1 MEYLEIKLIEKENIF
16 TILPLLRELNTNT
29 SEIML
34 KERLLEM
41 TTQHYECVG
50 VFLNEELVGI
60 SGLWFLTRHYC
71 GKTVEPDHVV
81 IGKNNRNKGLGKK
94 LFEWIYNY
102 AQSIGYEASELNTY
116 IENVKSH
123 RFYEN
128 EGYEKKGFHYIKRFK
143 NS

>member
-1 MEYLEIKLIEKENIF
+1 MEHLEIKLIEKENIF

-29 SEIML
+29 SEIIL
-34 KERLLEM
+34 KKRLLEM
-41 TTQHYECVG
+41 TTQNYNCVG
-50 VFLNEELVGI
+50 MYLNEELVGI

-81 IGKNNRNKGLGKK
+81 IGKNYRNKGLGKK
-94 LFEWIYNY
+94 LFEWIHNY

-116 IENVKSH
+116 IENEKSH

-128 EGYEKKGFHYIKRFK
+128 DGYKKLGYHYLKKF
-143 NS
+143 

>member
-1 MEYLEIKLIEKENIF
+1 MEHLEIKLIEKENIF
-16 TILPLLRELNTNT
+16 SILPLLRELNTNT
-29 SEIML
+29 LENVL

-41 TTQHYECVG
+41 ITQHYECVG
-50 VFLNEELVGI
+50 VFLDDELVGI

-81 IGKNNRNKGLGKK
+81 IDKNHRNKGLGKK
-94 LFEWIYNY
+94 LFEWISNY

-116 IENVKSH
+116 IENEKSH

-128 EGYEKKGFHYIKRFK
+128 EGYKKLGYHYIKIY
-143 NS
+143 